1 MISTN
6 FKIEDRIIS
15 SCDKDI
21 IMTAGD
27 TLAFGIEIVDQDGA
41 PMIVDGITFIAKT
54 DYSPMWVEIFCKT
67 LEDGITEE
75 STGVYAVRVEPAD
88 TDYKEG
94 RYPYALRV
102 EVGNDV
108 YTMMKGLLTIQP
120 KVYEQV

>member
-1 MISTN
+1 MISSN

-15 SCDKDI
+15 ACDKDI
-21 IMTAGD
+21 TMTAGD

-41 PMIVDGITFIAKT
+41 PMSVDGITFIAKI
-54 DYSPMWVEIFCKT
+54 DYAPAFAEIFCKT

-75 STGVYAVRVEPAD
+75 STGVYAVRVEPSD
-88 TDYKEG
+88 TNNKAG
-94 RYPYALRV
+94 RCPYALRV
-102 EVGNDV
+102 EVGDDV